1 MKILRSFYNAGG
13 RNFLL
18 VILLL
23 AGASMWAQQ
32 RRLQV
37 VSDHSTASVF
47 LGTEENPTSFD
58 IGIAKVTGEI
68 QFSSDDIGA
77 SQFNITI
84 SSVDLGDKKLY
95 GESSVITFQSDSVKQ
110 RKDGKLAVHGQLTVT
125 QLFGAEG
132 DNKDSSGAVD
142 NSKQIR
148 TSEEVTFIFDGL
160 EQPAS
165 SVSDSGSGDVAPV
178 RENGHDPGMP
188 VHASISVNGETFPQ
202 LLLVIQGVA
211 WPLIADDQNCAAQST
226 PDNDRSG
233 APCTQSS
240 AQSGDVQAP
249 SGNLVTIRLTLIL
262 AATDS
267 DSAGSNMLVQ

>member
-37 VSDHSTASVF
+37 VSDHSTASAF

-77 SQFNITI
+77 SQFNITL

-95 GESSVITFQSDSVKQ
+95 GESAVITFQSDSVKR
-110 RKDGKLAVHGQLTVT
+110 RKDGTLEVHGQLTVT

-132 DNKDSSGAVD
+132 DNKDSSDAVD

-148 TSEEVTFIFDGL
+148 TSEEVTFIFDDL
-160 EQPAS
+160 EQLAS
-165 SVSDSGSGDVAPV
+165 ASDPGGGDMVPV
-178 RENGHDPGMP
+178 RGNGPDHGMP

-211 WPLIADDQNCAAQST
+211 WPLIADDQNCAAQPA

-249 SGNLVTIRLTLIL
+249 AGDLVTIRLTLIL